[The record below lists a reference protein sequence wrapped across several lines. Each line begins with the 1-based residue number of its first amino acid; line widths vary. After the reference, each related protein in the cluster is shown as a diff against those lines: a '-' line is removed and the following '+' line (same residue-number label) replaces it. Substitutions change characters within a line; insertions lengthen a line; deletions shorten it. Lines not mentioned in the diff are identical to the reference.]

1 MWTEEPG
8 CRFFVVVDWAMVCV
22 VYRVWYVWCWGGL
35 AVFLCVGWH
44 CWWSVVMAAVAG
56 VEDNGFYFSPAKT
69 EEK

>member
-8 CRFFVVVDWAMVCV
+8 CRFFCSGGLGDGVCGLWSLVCV
-22 VYRVWYVWCWGGL
+22 
-35 AVFLCVGWH
+35 AVVGMGRGVD

-56 VEDNGFYFSPAKT
+56 VEDNGFYFYISPAKT

>member
-1 MWTEEPG
+1 
-8 CRFFVVVDWAMVCV
+8 MVCV

-35 AVFLCVGWH
+35 AVFFFVWWH

-56 VEDNGFYFSPAKT
+56 VEDNGFYFYISPAKT